1 VFMIT
6 VVIRPRRHGRSPNLL
21 GLRTDLGGGY
31 AVSSVGMGPSGT
43 TVSTRITTLLKW
55 VESDDKVVNLS
66 GQSEGELSISKNGV
80 AFTDVCT
87 KGYAATNF

>member
-1 VFMIT
+1 MFMIT
-6 VVIRPRRHGRSPNLL
+6 VVIRPRWHGRRPNLL

-31 AVSSVGMGPSGT
+31 AVSSVGIGPSGT
-43 TVSTRITTLLKW
+43 IVSTPITIPLKW
-55 VESDDKVVNLS
+55 VEDDDKVVDLS

-87 KGYAATNF
+87 KGYAEKNL